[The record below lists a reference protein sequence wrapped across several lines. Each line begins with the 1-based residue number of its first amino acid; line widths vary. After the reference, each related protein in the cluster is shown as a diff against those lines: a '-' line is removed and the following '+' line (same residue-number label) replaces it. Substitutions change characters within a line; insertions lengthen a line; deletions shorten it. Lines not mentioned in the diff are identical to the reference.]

1 VPQSKLREET
11 VAIQRVRLAI
21 HHSYLRAK
29 EQSAPSMEKF
39 LLDVVIYA
47 KMFAF

>member
-1 VPQSKLREET
+1 MTL
-11 VAIQRVRLAI
+11 QRTRLAI
-21 HHSYLRAK
+21 HHTYLTAREKA
-29 EQSAPSMEKF
+29 SPAMAKF